1 MNEPVNP
8 TFASEQVEKT
18 EIERIT
24 EQVQNYKASIDGK
37 LVNVVNVLI
46 EQYLKAG
53 LVSTQDLQAIS
64 SLSNEFN
71 KAQIDYQTFMT
82 SKQKRIQELQQEEI
96 ASASQQREA
105 VYNELHSKMTEER
118 VARKKAEQDLR
129 IAMAQLQ
136 ALTNIKGN
144 VTSAPA
150 ITGGNAPSITGMISE
165 VEAPIPADNPKVET
179 KPVER
184 SRAFDLARALNP
196 ENAETLSEDESLIE
210 KVEETKEAFKEW
222 EEEEVK
228 SIDDVTP
235 EEWDRATKS
244 IKEESVEEQLELPIE
259 EETVEEQLEL
269 PIEEETVELED
280 EVKDELDLYEEQ
292 LIAEEQEESDAEEFT
307 IQEEDKSTRPNFTT
321 PVVSSSNAPNLK
333 QNIPTYDSEEELLA
347 AAQAKIDAKLKQE
360 AEEEY
365 EEITIP
371 SEAELSSMTKA
382 DILKQAEELGFENVS
397 TSDTKKVMIQNF
409 VSDANAFIQSLEES
423 GDLLSTN
430 VEGEEDDTVDR
441 QDGGYF

>member
-8 TFASEQVEKT
+8 TFASEQVEKS

-24 EQVQNYKASIDGK
+24 EQLQRYTAPIDGK
-37 LVNVVNVLI
+37 LINVVNVII

-53 LVSTQDLQAIS
+53 LVNAQDLQAIAAV
-64 SLSNEFN
+64 SNEFN
-71 KAQIDYQTFMT
+71 KAQIDYQTFVT
-82 SKQKRIQELQQEEI
+82 SKQKRLQELQQEEI

-105 VYNELHSKMTEER
+105 IYNELNNKVIEER

-144 VTSAPA
+144 VTSAPV
-150 ITGGNAPSITGMISE
+150 ITGGNAPSVTGMISE
-165 VEAPIPADNPKVET
+165 VEAPIPTDKPKVEA
-179 KPVER
+179 KPVQR

-196 ENAETLSEDESLIE
+196 ENAETLSEDESLRKKI
-210 KVEETKEAFKEW
+210 EETKEAFKEW

-259 EETVEEQLEL
+259 EETVE
-269 PIEEETVELED
+269 LED
-280 EVKDELDLYEEQ
+280 EEDLRKEFEDT
-292 LIAEEQEESDAEEFT
+292 LEEEQEESDVEEFT
-307 IQEEDKSTRPNFTT
+307 IQEEDIATRPNFTT

-347 AAQAKIDAKLKQE
+347 AAQAKIDAKKEEE

-371 SEAELSSMTKA
+371 SEAELNAMTKA
-382 DILKQAEELGFENVS
+382 DIEKTAEELRFENVNVA
-397 TSDTKKVMIQNF
+397 DTKKVMIQNF

-430 VEGEEDDTVDR
+430 EEGEEDDTVDR

>member
-24 EQVQNYKASIDGK
+24 EQLQKYTAPIDGK
-37 LVNVVNVLI
+37 LINVVNVII

-53 LVSTQDLQAIS
+53 LVNAQDLQAIATV
-64 SLSNEFN
+64 SNEFN
-71 KAQIDYQTFMT
+71 KAQIDYQTFVT
-82 SKQKRIQELQQEEI
+82 SKQKRLQELHQEEI

-105 VYNELHSKMTEER
+105 IYNELNNKVIEER

-144 VTSAPA
+144 VTSAPV
-150 ITGGNAPSITGMISE
+150 ITGGNAPSVTGMISE
-165 VEAPIPADNPKVET
+165 VEAPRPADKPKVEA
-179 KPVER
+179 KPVQR

-196 ENAETLSEDESLIE
+196 ENAETLSEDESLRQKI
-210 KVEETKEAFKEW
+210 EETKEAFKEW
-222 EEEEVK
+222 EEEEIK

-259 EETVEEQLEL
+259 EETVEL
-269 PIEEETVELED
+269 ELED

-307 IQEEDKSTRPNFTT
+307 IQEEDRATRPNFTT

-347 AAQAKIDAKLKQE
+347 AAQAKIDAKKEKE

-371 SEAELSSMTKA
+371 SEAELNAMTKA
-382 DILKQAEELGFENVS
+382 DIEKTAEELGFENVNVA
-397 TSDTKKVMIQNF
+397 DTKKVMIQNF
-409 VSDANAFIQSLEES
+409 VSDANAFIQTLEES
-423 GDLLSTN
+423 GELLSTN
-430 VEGEEDDTVDR
+430 EEGEEDDTVDR

>member
-259 EETVEEQLEL
+259 EETVE
-269 PIEEETVELED
+269 LED

>member
-82 SKQKRIQELQQEEI
+82 SKQKRLQELQQEEI

-105 VYNELHSKMTEER
+105 IYNELHNKMTEER

-144 VTSAPA
+144 VTSAPV
-150 ITGGNAPSITGMISE
+150 ITGGNAPSVTGMISE
-165 VEAPIPADNPKVET
+165 VEAPIPADKPKVET

-196 ENAETLSEDESLIE
+196 ENTETLSEDESLIE

-244 IKEESVEEQLELPIE
+244 IKEEP
-259 EETVEEQLEL
+259 VEEQLEL

-321 PVVSSSNAPNLK
+321 PVVSSSNAPNLT
-333 QNIPTYDSEEELLA
+333 NIPTYDSEEELLA
-347 AAQAKIDAKLKQE
+347 AAQAKIDAKKEQE

-382 DILKQAEELGFENVS
+382 DILKEAKELGFENVS
-397 TSDTKKVMIQNF
+397 TSDTKNVMIQNF

-423 GDLLSTN
+423 GDLLSTD

>member
-8 TFASEQVEKT
+8 TFASEQVEKS

-24 EQVQNYKASIDGK
+24 EQLQRYTAPIDGK
-37 LVNVVNVLI
+37 LINVVNVII

-53 LVSTQDLQAIS
+53 LVNAQDLQAIAAV
-64 SLSNEFN
+64 SNEFN
-71 KAQIDYQTFMT
+71 KAQIDYQTFVT
-82 SKQKRIQELQQEEI
+82 SKQKRLQELQQEEI

-105 VYNELHSKMTEER
+105 IYNELNNKVIEER

-144 VTSAPA
+144 VTSAPV
-150 ITGGNAPSITGMISE
+150 ITGGNAPSVTGMISE
-165 VEAPIPADNPKVET
+165 VEAPIPTDKPKVEA
-179 KPVER
+179 KPVQR

-196 ENAETLSEDESLIE
+196 ENAETLSEDESLRKKI
-210 KVEETKEAFKEW
+210 EETKEAFKEW

-259 EETVEEQLEL
+259 EETVE
-269 PIEEETVELED
+269 LED
-280 EVKDELDLYEEQ
+280 EEDLRKEFEDT
-292 LIAEEQEESDAEEFT
+292 LEEEQEESDVEEFT
-307 IQEEDKSTRPNFTT
+307 IQEEDIATRPNFTT

-347 AAQAKIDAKLKQE
+347 AAQAKIDAKKEEE

-371 SEAELSSMTKA
+371 SEAELNAMTKA
-382 DILKQAEELGFENVS
+382 DIEKTAEELGFENVNVA
-397 TSDTKKVMIQNF
+397 DTKKVMIQNF

-430 VEGEEDDTVDR
+430 EEGEEDDTVDR